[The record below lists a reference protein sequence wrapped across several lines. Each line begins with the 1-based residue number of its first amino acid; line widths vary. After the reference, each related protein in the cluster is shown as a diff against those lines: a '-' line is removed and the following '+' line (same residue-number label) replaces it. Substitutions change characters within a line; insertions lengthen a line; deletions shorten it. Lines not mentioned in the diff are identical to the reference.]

1 MDVGTEKLRG
11 FFDSSPKGA
20 DRQVGEPLSMELFH
34 SEAMGKHVDDLSD
47 PDAGAFYSQFAACP
61 VRTGLKVFILHSMS
75 ILARRLEKVN
85 KINKL

>member
-47 PDAGAFYSQFAACP
+47 PDSGAFQGEFAACP
-61 VRTGLKVFILHSMS
+61 VRTGLKVFVLHSMS
-75 ILARRLEKVN
+75 ILEK
-85 KINKL
+85 KTIKSQ

>member
-20 DRQVGEPLSMELFH
+20 DRQVGEPLSMELFY

-47 PDAGAFYSQFAACP
+47 PDSGALNGEFAACP
-61 VRTGLKVFILHSMS
+61 IRTRLEVFILHSMS
-75 ILARRLEKVN
+75 ILARRL
-85 KINKL
+85 